1 MPIQDKPILE
11 IVIDRLRQAGIVDII
26 IGTGHLSELL
36 QAFFGNGQKFG
47 VNITYSR
54 EDEPLGTA
62 GPLNLVRDK
71 LTETFLV
78 MNGDILTDI
87 DYPDLINFHNKE
99 KSVATVALS
108 KRTVDIDFGVVTLDA
123 ESRFLEWREKPVIE
137 YLVSTG
143 IYLFEPEALDALPAE
158 GFFNLPELI
167 VGLAGSENRVKG
179 YQHHGYWLDI
189 GRAADYAKACED
201 YGNSV

>member
-11 IVIDRLRQAGIVDII
+11 IVIERLRQAGIQEII

-36 QAFFGNGQKFG
+36 QAFFGDGRKFG

-62 GPLNLVRDK
+62 GPLNLVREQ

-87 DYPDLINFHNKE
+87 DYPDLIDFHTKE
-99 KSVATVALS
+99 RSIVTVALS
-108 KRTVDIDFGVVTLDA
+108 QRDVDIDFGVVTLDT
-123 ESRFLEWREKPVIE
+123 ENRLLEWREKPVIE

-143 IYLFEPEALDALPAE
+143 IYLFEPEALDALPAA
-158 GFFNLPELI
+158 GFFNLPDLI
-167 VGLAGSENRVKG
+167 VRLAGEGKKVKG
-179 YQHHGYWLDI
+179 YRHHGYWLDI
-189 GRAADYAKACED
+189 GRAEDYAKACED

>member
-11 IVIDRLRQAGIVDII
+11 IVIDRLRQAGIKEII

-62 GPLNLVRDK
+62 GPLNLVRDQ

-87 DYPDLINFHNKE
+87 DYPDLIDFHSKE
-99 KSVATVALS
+99 RSIATVALS
-108 KRTVDIDFGVVTLDA
+108 KREVDIDFGVDALDA

-143 IYLFEPEALDALPAE
+143 IYLFEPEALDALPAS
-158 GFFNLPELI
+158 GFYNLPDLI
-167 VGLAGSENRVKG
+167 VKLAEEGNKVKG
-179 YQHHGYWLDI
+179 YRHHGYWLDI